1 LNVAD
6 GVISVLFLVLQLVHY
21 AQYGHPYIV
30 HSEAFQYLTDTR
42 FSVWAASRL
51 LNVCLIFRLI
61 NLAPSIRVMYN
72 LISTTMDI
80 IRKLRPLFGLML
92 FIYYDAALLGM
103 QLFSN
108 NIQGDS
114 FHTVNTT

>member
-1 LNVAD
+1 MAD
-6 GVISVLFLVLQLVHY
+6 GLISLLFLVLQLVHY

-30 HSEAFQYLTDTR
+30 HSEAFYYLTDTR

-72 LISTTMDI
+72 LISTTVDI
-80 IRKLRPLFGLML
+80 VRKLRPLFGLML

-103 QLFSN
+103 QLFSST
-108 NIQGDS
+108 IRSDS
-114 FHTVNTT
+114 FDHLNTT